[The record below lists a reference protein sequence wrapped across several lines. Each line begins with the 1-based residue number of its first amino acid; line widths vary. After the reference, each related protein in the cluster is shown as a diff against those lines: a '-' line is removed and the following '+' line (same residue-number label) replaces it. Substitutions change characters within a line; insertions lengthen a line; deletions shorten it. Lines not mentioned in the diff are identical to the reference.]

1 LAGLTD
7 SRVASRPQLWRWG
20 IDLIA
25 DYPFTGSGL
34 GSTMMVLSSYA
45 LMLHVGFIHHV
56 HNLYLQVAV
65 EQGLPGLLAFGA
77 LIALGGG
84 RLWRAQRA
92 HAAAPLTIAA
102 AAAFAALLI
111 HGIVDAG
118 LYASRLAPVIFLPI
132 GFALAAGAEDKV
144 EAEAEVGALAA
155 RPYLSTLT
163 FALSSTLALTLALT
177 LLPAARAAFQ
187 ANLGALAQTRA
198 ELSVYRWP
206 VYPIQDALR
215 RQAPGSP
222 PPVNL
227 GPAIARYR
235 AALALDPDNA
245 AANRRLG
252 QIELSQGDY
261 IAAQTRL
268 EAAYH
273 AAPDQRATRQL
284 LGESYAI
291 AGRTAEAAALWA
303 TVGGMD
309 WQDRTGRQAFDL
321 RAWWYGA
328 VGETANQ
335 QRIAQA
341 IRQLTTDH

>member
-1 LAGLTD
+1 
-7 SRVASRPQLWRWG
+7 
-20 IDLIA
+20 
-25 DYPFTGSGL
+25 
-34 GSTMMVLSSYA
+34 
-45 LMLHVGFIHHV
+45 
-56 HNLYLQVAV
+56 
-65 EQGLPGLLAFGA
+65 
-77 LIALGGG
+77 
-84 RLWRAQRA
+84 
-92 HAAAPLTIAA
+92 
-102 AAAFAALLI
+102 
-111 HGIVDAG
+111 
-118 LYASRLAPVIFLPI
+118 
-132 GFALAAGAEDKV
+132 
-144 EAEAEVGALAA
+144 
-155 RPYLSTLT
+155 
-163 FALSSTLALTLALT
+163 
-177 LLPAARAAFQ
+177 
-187 ANLGALAQTRA
+187 
-198 ELSVYRWP
+198 
-206 VYPIQDALR
+206 
-215 RQAPGSP
+215 
-222 PPVNL
+222 VNL